1 MNMTAIRTVR
11 GRLLALMV
19 LVIVPIAVIT
29 AVTAVATYRSVLSS
43 LEASQLQ
50 TVGNFAVRTRVWYRE
65 SLRVVLTAT
74 ASVAAVAGEASADA
88 CPAIAR
94 QIVDDNIGISAIAI
108 RVGDRPGCSAS
119 EGDHVSAEDIRGVIE
134 TYRDQTR
141 STTWIG
147 SELADASYGVTQ
159 IGARRFMVIY
169 ARRAAGP
176 QTQEME
182 SLLLMSADIIDRAY
196 ALGPVSPGI
205 TVGIVRDSR
214 DVIVARGADEG
225 DTDWLP
231 LDGRTS
237 PQLQRWQSLSRSG
250 ATATYATQRVAEPDL
265 YVLARFDQQAERA
278 AFMQFIA
285 LLLTPLV
292 TLMVLFAV
300 YSLAIDANIVRW
312 IRGIEAAAVAR
323 ASQQPRLA
331 PVEPTMPDDIRR
343 VSEAFNALVTDQAER
358 VERLNLTI
366 GANRHLVREL
376 HHRVKN
382 SLQVVQS
389 YISLA
394 RRQQDTAHRPV
405 LAAIEAK
412 VQVLS
417 SAYRHALALGEMR
430 PVELKPF
437 LDEVSAMLNGLM
449 QAGKP
454 WISTVAPDDVALVVD
469 RAIPLGLLVVEIAS
483 HAIHEGYE
491 NHVVVEISGGSEGH
505 LILSVV
511 TDDRRIGALETKIAR
526 GLLRQIG
533 ATRMEAAD
541 GASAGRWDL
550 PV

>member
-1 MNMTAIRTVR
+1 MNVTAFRTVR

-19 LVIVPIAVIT
+19 LVILPIAVIT

-43 LEASQLQ
+43 IEASQLQ

-74 ASVAAVAGEASADA
+74 ASVSAINGAPDQ
-88 CPAIAR
+88 CLAIAR
-94 QIVDDNIGISAIAI
+94 RIVGDNIGVSAIAI
-108 RVGDRPGCSAS
+108 RTGEQPGCLAS
-119 EGDHVSAEDIRGVIE
+119 RDNALAEGDIRAVIE
-134 TYRDQTR
+134 SYRARTR

-147 SELADASYGVTQ
+147 NDLAETSYGVTR
-159 IGARRFMVIY
+159 IGGRRFMVIY
-169 ARRAAGP
+169 AQRTGEP
-176 QTQEME
+176 QQPALE
-182 SLLLMSADIIDRAY
+182 SMLLVDAVIMDRAFD
-196 ALGPVSPGI
+196 LGTVNPGV
-205 TVGIVRDSR
+205 TVGIVRSSAE
-214 DVIVARGADEG
+214 VVVARGINED
-225 DTDWLP
+225 DTSWLP
-231 LDGRTS
+231 VTGRTG
-237 PQLQRWQSLSRSG
+237 PQLQRWESASQTG
-250 ATATYATQRVAEPDL
+250 MTGTYGTQLVAEPDL

-278 AFMQFIA
+278 AFLQFIA

-331 PVEPTMPDDIRR
+331 PVDPSMPEDIRR

-358 VERLNLTI
+358 VEKLNLTI

-394 RRQQDTAHRPV
+394 RRQQPPEHRAV
-405 LAAIEAK
+405 LAPVEAK
-412 VQVLS
+412 VHVLS
-417 SAYRHALALGEMR
+417 IAYRHALALGEMR

-437 LDEVSAMLNGLM
+437 LDEVSVMLNGLM
-449 QAGKP
+449 RAGRP
-454 WISTVAPDDVALVVD
+454 WISTVAPEDVGLVVD

-483 HAIHEGYE
+483 HALEDGQADHVAVEVTRGEEG
-491 NHVVVEISGGSEGH
+491 N
-505 LILSVV
+505 LTLSVM
-511 TDDRRIGALETKIAR
+511 TDDRRLEAVETKIAH

-533 ATRMEAAD
+533 ATRTEDAE
-541 GASAGRWDL
+541 GASAGRWTVPL
-550 PV
+550 

>member
-1 MNMTAIRTVR
+1 MNITAIRTVR

-29 AVTAVATYRSVLSS
+29 AVTAVATYRSVLAS

-74 ASVAAVAGEASADA
+74 ASVAAVEGSADA

-94 QIVDDNIGISAIAI
+94 RIVDGNIGVSAIAI
-108 RVGDRPGCSAS
+108 RVGDSPGCSAS
-119 EGDHVSAEDIRGVIE
+119 RGDQVSAEDIRGVIE
-134 TYRDQTR
+134 TYRGQTR

-147 SELADASYGVTQ
+147 TELADASYGVTQ

-182 SLLLMSADIIDRAY
+182 SLLLVSADIIDRAY

-214 DVIVARGADEG
+214 DVIVARGAEEG

-231 LDGRTS
+231 VEGRST
-237 PQLQRWQSLSRSG
+237 PQLQRWQSVSRSG
-250 ATATYATQRVAEPDL
+250 VTATYGMQRVAEPDL

-278 AFMQFIA
+278 AFLQFIA

-300 YSLAIDANIVRW
+300 YSLAIDTNIVRW
-312 IRGIEAAAVAR
+312 IRGIESAAVAR

-331 PVEPTMPDDIRR
+331 PVEPTMPDDMRR

-358 VERLNLTI
+358 VEKLNLTI

-394 RRQQDTAHRPV
+394 RRQQDAAHRPV

-454 WISTVAPDDVALVVD
+454 SISTVAPDDVALVVD

-483 HAIHEGYE
+483 HAIHDGHSD
-491 NHVVVEISGGSEGH
+491 HVAVEISCGREGH
-505 LILSVV
+505 LVLSVV
-511 TDDRRIGALETKIAR
+511 TDHRRTDAVETKIAL

-533 ATRMEAAD
+533 ATRTEAAD

>member
-1 MNMTAIRTVR
+1 MNVTAFRTVR

-29 AVTAVATYRSVLSS
+29 AVTAAATYRSVLSS
-43 LEASQLQ
+43 IEASQLQ

-65 SLRVVLTAT
+65 SLRVVLAAT
-74 ASVAAVAGEASADA
+74 ASVAAIEASADP
-88 CPAIAR
+88 CLAIAR
-94 QIVDDNIGISAIAI
+94 RIVDDTIGVSAIAI
-108 RVGDRPGCSAS
+108 RVGERPGCSAS
-119 EGDHVSAEDIRGVIE
+119 QGDLVSAEDIRGVIDA
-134 TYRDQTR
+134 YRGRTR
-141 STTWIG
+141 TTTWIG
-147 SELADASYGVTQ
+147 AELADASYGVTQ
-159 IGARRFMVIY
+159 IGERRFMVIY
-169 ARRAAGP
+169 ARRTTGP
-176 QTQEME
+176 QTQGME
-182 SLLLMSADIIDRAY
+182 SLLLVSADIIDRAFD
-196 ALGPVSPGI
+196 LGTVNPGV

-214 DVIVARGADEG
+214 DVVVARGVDEN
-225 DTDWLP
+225 DTNWLP
-231 LDGRTS
+231 LDGRS
-237 PQLQRWQSLSRSG
+237 GPQLQRWVSASRSG
-250 ATATYATQRVAEPDL
+250 VTATYGSQLVAEPDL
-265 YVLARFDQQAERA
+265 FVLARFDQQAERA
-278 AFMQFIA
+278 AFLQFIA

-300 YSLAIDANIVRW
+300 YSLAIDSNIVRW

-331 PVEPTMPDDIRR
+331 PVEPTMPDDMRR

-358 VERLNLTI
+358 VEKLNLTI

-394 RRQQDTAHRPV
+394 RRQQDAAHRPV
-405 LAAIEAK
+405 LASIEAK

-454 WISTVAPDDVALVVD
+454 WISTVAPEDVALVVD

-483 HAIHEGYE
+483 HAIHDGPDD
-491 NHVVVEISGGSEGH
+491 HVAVQISRGREGH
-505 LILSVV
+505 LTLSVV
-511 TDDRRIGALETKIAR
+511 TDDRRIGAVETKIAL

-533 ATRMEAAD
+533 ATRTEATD
-541 GASAGRWDL
+541 GTSAGRWDL